1 MSGAAN
7 QGVFGQG
14 PTWLQDDRAYALWHI
29 SRPLLVAG
37 AIVSFMLWWPL
48 GIALLC
54 LAIWNRRL
62 GRVLFGMEPNGGA
75 GGGQRFRCGGWG
87 GGRNGPW
94 GQRGGPG
101 GSARRSSGNQA
112 FDDYRTATL
121 RRLEE
126 EQAEFTSF
134 LDRLR
139 FAKDKAEFDQFMDER
154 RTRPEAG
161 DEKAPSGEG

>member
-14 PTWLQDDRAYALWHI
+14 PNWMQDDRAFALWAI
-29 SRPLLVAG
+29 SRPLLIAG
-37 AIVSFMLWWPL
+37 AIVGFMLWWPV
-48 GIALLC
+48 GVALLC
-54 LAIWNRRL
+54 LAVWNRRL
-62 GRVLFGMEPNGGA
+62 GRVLFGMEP

-87 GGRNGPW
+87 GGGGGRNGAW
-94 GQRGGPG
+94 GPRGGPG
-101 GSARRSSGNQA
+101 RSARGSSGNQA
-112 FDDYRTATL
+112 FDDYRAATL

-154 RTRPEAG
+154 RNRPPAEDG
-161 DEKAPSGEG
+161 KDPSSQA